1 MTTAEWITAS
11 VVFII
16 AAILAVV
23 SIRSFL
29 NKGFLFN
36 NAYIYASK
44 EERGKIDKKPY
55 YRQSA
60 IVFCILSAVFL
71 IIGLSL
77 LLHKDKLFLLEI
89 PLIVGVIIYA
99 IVSTVDMF
107 LSGIGRTGMRYVSV
121 ISFLRATWRRW
132 FCCPR
137 NKRSQV

>member
-11 VVFII
+11 LVFII

-23 SIRSFL
+23 SIRSFQ

-44 EERGKIDKKPY
+44 EERGKMDKKPY

-60 IVFCILSAVFL
+60 IVFCILCAVFL
-71 IIGLSL
+71 VIGLSL

-99 IVSTVDMF
+99 IVSTVQINKQTKRLTDSS
-107 LSGIGRTGMRYVSV
+107 LKRC
-121 ISFLRATWRRW
+121 RW
-132 FCCPR
+132 
-137 NKRSQV
+137 